1 MPLANQITSICGNVL
16 SRTLAGGR
24 SERNDALLMHAFSEQ
39 GYLLPEMST
48 RLQGIRG
55 RGAGAKEGLP
65 DALYEPEPEGRRKP
79 AYTGG
84 LVLDP
89 KIGVSFVLDI
99 LPFCHILSR

>member
-1 MPLANQITSICGNVL
+1 MVPLANQITSICGNVL

-39 GYLLPEMST
+39 GYILPEVSS
-48 RLQGIRG
+48 RLQGNRG
-55 RGAGAKEGLP
+55 RGAKEGLS
-65 DALYEPEPEGRRKP
+65 DAPYELEPEGRRKP

-89 KIGVSFVLDI
+89 KVGESVGQVT
-99 LPFCHILSR
+99 ILSKKRKKNK